1 MGAYDEGVWE
11 YAAARLSGRS
21 TAWVGNLR
29 GGQCFLVGE
38 WAGGREKQ
46 VYMVSV
52 ADPLLPSCC

>member
-1 MGAYDEGVWE
+1 MGTYGE
-11 YAAARLSGRS
+11 YAAARLSRRS
-21 TAWVGNLR
+21 TAWVGNMR

-38 WAGGREKQ
+38 WAGGRENQ